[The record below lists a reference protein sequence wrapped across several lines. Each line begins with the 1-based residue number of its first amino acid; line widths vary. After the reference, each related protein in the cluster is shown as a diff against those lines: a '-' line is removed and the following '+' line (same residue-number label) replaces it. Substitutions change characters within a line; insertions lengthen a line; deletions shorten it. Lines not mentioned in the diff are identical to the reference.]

1 MKAGKVLLLFLILM
15 GSVILFGNRGI
26 LDNYRLDQKLLDI
39 QKSNGELVVKNDA
52 LKKEI
57 LLLRNDMRD
66 IEKVA
71 RDELGMV
78 RRNDRVYRHVE
89 RSHSN
94 SEDEKGT
101 SHLLT
106 LLTSSPLRGVSKT
119 FTIPRKRPHAARS
132 RDPRPIQEPPAYSF
146 I

>member
-52 LKKEI
+52 LKKEV
-57 LLLRNDMRD
+57 LLLRNDMRY

-89 RSHSN
+89 
-94 SEDEKGT
+94 
-101 SHLLT
+101 
-106 LLTSSPLRGVSKT
+106 
-119 FTIPRKRPHAARS
+119 
-132 RDPRPIQEPPAYSF
+132 
-146 I
+146 

>member
-1 MKAGKVLLLFLILM
+1 MKVGKVLLLFLILM

-57 LLLRNDMRD
+57 LLLRNDMRY

-89 RSHSN
+89 
-94 SEDEKGT
+94 
-101 SHLLT
+101 
-106 LLTSSPLRGVSKT
+106 
-119 FTIPRKRPHAARS
+119 
-132 RDPRPIQEPPAYSF
+132 
-146 I
+146 

>member
-1 MKAGKVLLLFLILM
+1 MKVGKVLLLFLILM
-15 GSVILFGNRGI
+15 GSVILFGSRGI
-26 LDNYRLDQKLLDI
+26 VDNYRLDQKLLDI

-57 LLLRNDMRD
+57 LLLRNDMRY

-89 RSHSN
+89 
-94 SEDEKGT
+94 
-101 SHLLT
+101 
-106 LLTSSPLRGVSKT
+106 
-119 FTIPRKRPHAARS
+119 
-132 RDPRPIQEPPAYSF
+132 
-146 I
+146 

>member
-57 LLLRNDMRD
+57 LLLRNDMRY

-89 RSHSN
+89 
-94 SEDEKGT
+94 
-101 SHLLT
+101 
-106 LLTSSPLRGVSKT
+106 
-119 FTIPRKRPHAARS
+119 
-132 RDPRPIQEPPAYSF
+132 
-146 I
+146 

>member
-1 MKAGKVLLLFLILM
+1 MKVGKVLLLFLILM

-26 LDNYRLDQKLLDI
+26 LDNDRLDQKLLDI

-57 LLLRNDMRD
+57 LLLRNDMRY

-78 RRNDRVYRHVE
+78 RRNDRVYRHIE
-89 RSHSN
+89 
-94 SEDEKGT
+94 
-101 SHLLT
+101 
-106 LLTSSPLRGVSKT
+106 
-119 FTIPRKRPHAARS
+119 
-132 RDPRPIQEPPAYSF
+132 
-146 I
+146 

>member
-1 MKAGKVLLLFLILM
+1 MKVGKFLLLFLILM
-15 GSVILFGNRGI
+15 GSVILFGSRGI
-26 LDNYRLDQKLLDI
+26 VDNYRLDQKLLDI

-57 LLLRNDMRD
+57 LLLRSDMRY

-89 RSHSN
+89 
-94 SEDEKGT
+94 
-101 SHLLT
+101 
-106 LLTSSPLRGVSKT
+106 
-119 FTIPRKRPHAARS
+119 
-132 RDPRPIQEPPAYSF
+132 
-146 I
+146 

>member
-1 MKAGKVLLLFLILM
+1 MKVGKVLLLFLILM

-39 QKSNGELVVKNDA
+39 QKSNGEIVVKNDA

-57 LLLRNDMRD
+57 LLLRNDMRY

-78 RRNDRVYRHVE
+78 RRNDRVYRHV
-89 RSHSN
+89 
-94 SEDEKGT
+94 D
-101 SHLLT
+101 
-106 LLTSSPLRGVSKT
+106 
-119 FTIPRKRPHAARS
+119 
-132 RDPRPIQEPPAYSF
+132 
-146 I
+146 